1 MPKAAK
7 TTAATPAD
15 FESGLRELEA
25 LIAELEAGNLPLE
38 AALNAYQRG
47 QTLLGFCQ
55 GKLADAEQQ
64 LKILEAGQLK
74 PFQPESE

>member
-7 TTAATPAD
+7 ATAATPVD
-15 FESGLRELEA
+15 FETGLRELET
-25 LIAELEAGNLPLE
+25 LIAELEAGNLSLD

-55 GKLADAEQQ
+55 GKLTAAEQQ
-64 LKILEAGQLK
+64 LKVLEAGQLK
-74 PFQPESE
+74 PFQGDPE